1 MWNKEEKEKLSQI
14 YEKIKEDSEAMEGKK
29 ILVLC
34 SAKGD
39 AAFSLA
45 RGIKNIHI
53 TGLELNENLLN
64 ESIKLKEEKNSGNS
78 IEFHKAE
85 KTQIP
90 YNNETFDA
98 IVSEFI
104 INPTTMPTEIGQPE
118 IARVIKRGGKM
129 LITDVIISIPDRDIE
144 EELKKIGLSYI
155 CEATKKDFENWM
167 KGAGLINIK
176 ISDFSPLFRKIW
188 ENRREKDNLT
198 EHKRAYSILLDDSK
212 FQLSR
217 GIFYIC
223 IKGEKPK

>member
-14 YEKIKEDSEAMEGKK
+14 YEKIKEDLKPIEGKK

-39 AAFSLA
+39 VAFSLA

-64 ESIKLKEEKNSGNS
+64 ESIKLKEEKNSGNL

-118 IARVIKRGGKM
+118 MARVIKRGGKM
-129 LITDVIISIPDRDIE
+129 LITDVIISILDRDIE

-155 CEATKKDFENWM
+155 CEATKKDFKSWM
-167 KGAGLINIK
+167 EDAGLINIK
-176 ISDFSPLFRKIW
+176 ISDFSTLFRKIW

-198 EHKRAYSILLDDSK
+198 EHKNAYSILLDDSK
-212 FQLSR
+212 FQLGR